1 MRVQRLNSIVQLDET
16 QRDQVFGVI
25 ARGSPEYDPAM
36 VLEGPRGEIP
46 ATPGGDKQAAML
58 AILRP
63 DQRAAYEA
71 ERQRRYTEAQ
81 KDAAAIGLTLPPDW
95 EFLEEG
101 F

>member
-1 MRVQRLNSIVQLDET
+1 
-16 QRDQVFGVI
+16 
-25 ARGSPEYDPAM
+25 
-36 VLEGPRGEIP
+36 
-46 ATPGGDKQAAML
+46 ML